1 MMPSLATSA
10 ADAAARI
17 NDPTAPSRS
26 AVKGNPAKARAA
38 AQDFEAVF
46 LNSMLQHMFTGMEG
60 DGPLGGKGP
69 AGHWRSFLTQEF
81 SKSIAKAGGI
91 GIADDVYRSLM
102 AHQEVRAQ

>member
-1 MMPSLATSA
+1 MMPPLASGAT
-10 ADAAARI
+10 DAIARM
-17 NDPTAPSRS
+17 NDPTAASRS
-26 AVKGNPAKARAA
+26 AVKGNAAKARAA

-69 AGHWRSFLTQEF
+69 AGVWRSFLTQEY

-102 AHQEVRAQ
+102 AQQEVRAP